1 LAFFTVLRY
10 PYGRQICSSQ
20 EADVIKDI
28 LKEADMRMHAAIQN
42 LDDDLAGIRTG
53 RATPALVEKLPIE
66 YYGTPT
72 PLMQLASISVPE
84 PRGLLIKPFDP
95 SSLKGI
101 ERAILASDLGLT
113 PNNDGK
119 QIRLNLPALTEERRR
134 ELVKVVH
141 GRLEE
146 CRIAVRNVRRDLHND
161 MRDFEKEKLISE
173 DDLKRGEE
181 ELQKI
186 TDHNI
191 EEINK
196 HGQHKE
202 QEIMEV

>member
-1 LAFFTVLRY
+1 
-10 PYGRQICSSQ
+10 
-20 EADVIKDI
+20 VIKDI

-53 RATPALVEKLPIE
+53 RATPALVEKLPID
-66 YYGTPT
+66 YYGMPT
-72 PLMQLASISVPE
+72 PLVQLASISVPE
-84 PRGLLIKPFDP
+84 PRSLLIKPFDP
-95 SSLKGI
+95 SSLKSI
-101 ERAILASDLGLT
+101 ERSILASDLGLT

-141 GRLEE
+141 ARLEE
-146 CRIAVRNVRRDLHND
+146 CRIAVRNIRRDLHND

-181 ELQKI
+181 DLQKT
-186 TDHNI
+186 TDHHI

-196 HGQHKE
+196 HGLHKE

>member
-1 LAFFTVLRY
+1 MIKEILR
-10 PYGRQICSSQ
+10 
-20 EADVIKDI
+20 
-28 LKEADMRMHAAIQN
+28 EADMRMHAAIQN

-53 RATPALVEKLPIE
+53 RATPALVERLPID
-66 YYGTPT
+66 YYGVPT
-72 PLMQLASISVPE
+72 PLMQLATISVPE
-84 PRGLLIKPFDP
+84 PRSLLIKPFDP
-95 SSLKGI
+95 SSAKSI

-119 QIRLNLPALTEERRR
+119 QIRLNLPTLTGERRR

-146 CRIAVRNVRRDLHND
+146 CRIAVRNVRRDLHKD
-161 MRDFEKEKLISE
+161 MRDLEKEKLISE

-181 ELQKI
+181 ELQKV

-196 HGQHKE
+196 HGLHKE
-202 QEIMEV
+202 REIMEV

>member
-1 LAFFTVLRY
+1 
-10 PYGRQICSSQ
+10 
-20 EADVIKDI
+20 VIKDI
-28 LKEADMRMHAAIQN
+28 LKEADTRMHAAIQN
-42 LDDDLAGIRTG
+42 LDDELAGIRTG

-84 PRGLLIKPFDP
+84 PRGLLIKPFDL

-161 MRDFEKEKLISE
+161 MRNFEKEKLISE

-191 EEINK
+191 EEVNK

>member
-1 LAFFTVLRY
+1 
-10 PYGRQICSSQ
+10 
-20 EADVIKDI
+20 VIKDI
-28 LKEADMRMHAAIQN
+28 LKEAETRMQSAIQS
-42 LDDDLAGIRTG
+42 LDNDLSAIRTG
-53 RATPALVEKLPIE
+53 RATPALVEKMPVE
-66 YYGTPT
+66 YYGSPT

-84 PRGLLIKPFDP
+84 PRSLLIKPFDP
-95 SSLKGI
+95 ASVKNV

-141 GRLEE
+141 NRLEE

-161 MRDFEKEKLISE
+161 LRDFEKEKLISE
-173 DDLKRGEE
+173 DDLTRGEE

-186 TDHNI
+186 TDRVI
-191 EEINK
+191 EEINQ

-202 QEIMEV
+202 AEIMEV

>member
-1 LAFFTVLRY
+1 M
-10 PYGRQICSSQ
+10 
-20 EADVIKDI
+20 IKDL
-28 LKEADMRMHAAIQN
+28 LKEAETRMHAAIQS

-53 RATPALVEKLPIE
+53 RATPALVEKLPVE
-66 YYGTPT
+66 YYGAPT

-84 PRGLLIKPFDP
+84 PRSLLIKPFDP
-95 SSLKGI
+95 GSLKGI
-101 ERAILASDLGLT
+101 ERGILASDLGLT

-119 QIRLNLPALTEERRR
+119 QIRLNLPPLTEERRR
-134 ELVKVVH
+134 DLVKVVH

-146 CRIAVRNVRRDLHND
+146 SRIAVRNIRRDVHSD
-161 MRDFEKEKLISE
+161 MRDFEKEKLISL

-181 ELQKI
+181 ELQKV
-186 TDHNI
+186 TDHFI

-196 HGQHKE
+196 HGLHKE

>member
-1 LAFFTVLRY
+1 MDTFSNTT
-10 PYGRQICSSQ
+10 Q

-28 LKEADMRMHAAIQN
+28 LKEAELRMHAAIQN
-42 LDDDLAGIRTG
+42 LDEDLSGIRTG
-53 RATPALVEKLPIE
+53 RATPALVEKLAVE
-66 YYGTPT
+66 YYGMPT

-84 PRGLLIKPFDP
+84 PRSLLIKPFDP
-95 SSLKGI
+95 TSLKAI
-101 ERAILASDLGLT
+101 ERGILASDLGLT

-119 QIRLNLPALTEERRR
+119 QIRLNLPALTEERRID
-134 ELVKVVH
+134 LVKVVH

-146 CRIAVRNVRRDLHND
+146 CRIAVRNIRRDLHND
-161 MRDFEKEKLISE
+161 MRDFEKEKLISV

-186 TDHNI
+186 TDHSI

-196 HGQHKE
+196 RGEHKE
-202 QEIMEV
+202 REIMEV